1 MNIMSSNSSNSSIEI
16 VSMNANTVASKEEL
30 SKKLRQDILAFI
42 AQRNGKVTHVPAG
55 ASGYEWK
62 ELSTCKRKGKPA

>member
-1 MNIMSSNSSNSSIEI
+1 MNSNANNDTI
-16 VSMNANTVASKEEL
+16 VSMNANDVLAKEEL